1 MSKLSKKANISKI
14 SFFFFVLS
22 KLSKWS
28 KTVKTLCWGVK
39 KPFPGVM
46 IVMMAMVIA
55 SGALLGLVYFLA
67 LLDLNITFILI
78 FFACAF

>member
-1 MSKLSKKANISKI
+1 
-14 SFFFFVLS
+14 
-22 KLSKWS
+22 
-28 KTVKTLCWGVK
+28 
-39 KPFPGVM
+39 
-46 IVMMAMVIA
+46 MMAMVIA